1 MLRFIFYLHLL
12 LCVNSAGGSA
22 PYTPTDYILLDCGA
36 SSSSWNTQAEDG
48 RKWFTDE
55 RSKFAASN
63 SESASFAST
72 ASRQDHSVTQVPYM
86 TARVFRDQF
95 TYSFPVSPGLKFLR
109 FYFYPVQYS
118 SFDGTTSFFSVT
130 ANNHLL
136 LNNFS
141 ASLTLSVEDGQPA
154 SLIKEFMVPC
164 FETEKLNVSF
174 SPSPNTWAFVNGIEL
189 VSMPKNMYVNHQE
202 NSLTLVGYKVPFDI
216 PDATAF
222 ETVFRLNVGGKT
234 VGNVDDT
241 GMFRTW
247 LDDSDYIFGGAVGN
261 TPSRGKNVTIK
272 YSEDTPAYIAPA
284 IIYTT
289 SRTMVVDPEINMNFN
304 LTWNFSVDAGFTY
317 LLRLHFCE
325 TQLEVTE
332 EGQRVFD
339 IFINNQTAEHSADVI
354 HWSGGNSIPVYRD
367 YALIVPTE
375 AQSKQTLWLALHPSK
390 DVGSKFA
397 DAILNG
403 LEIFRL
409 SKSDGSLAVPNPQPE
424 PAPSPTLPSVGRKKK
439 KTSVSPVM
447 VITITVFSAL
457 LALCLIIC
465 FLIYKRKVKRVKD
478 SAVSVQKSSW
488 GQLPCPSNSTCAT
501 SVSLLPSDLC
511 RRFSII
517 ELKEATLNFD
527 DQFIIGSG
535 GFGNVYRGRIDGGST
550 TVAIKRLDS
559 SSRQGFREFQT
570 ELELLSKL
578 RHVNLVSLIGFCDD
592 HGEMILVY
600 EYMHRGTLRDHL
612 YKTKNPPLPWKRRL
626 EICIGAARG
635 LQYLHAGVKHPIIHR
650 DIKSTN
656 ILLDENWVAK
666 VSDFG
671 LSRLGPL
678 FQSHVTTVVKGS
690 VGYVDPE
697 YYRRQQL
704 TEKSDV
710 YSFGVVLFE
719 VLCARQSMIPG
730 LPKDQVNLARWARIC
745 YARGTLENIVDPNL
759 MGDISPLC
767 LQKFGALAES
777 CVRDEGTARP
787 MMNDVVWGLEF
798 ALQVQEATQRDMDM
812 DTGGDEATVMSS
824 SQTSSLVSKGAA
836 GGGTT
841 TSTEDDNEELFSVS
855 GGKVSESRSTISS
868 VGRSDG
874 DRIKSESVFSE
885 FKNDNGR

>member
-12 LCVNSAGGSA
+12 VSVTSADGSA
-22 PYTPTDYILLDCGA
+22 PYTPTDYILLDSGA
-36 SSSSWNTQAEDG
+36 SSNTESEDG
-48 RKWFTDE
+48 RDWLADE
-55 RSKFAASN
+55 RSKFAPSN

-72 ASRQDHSVTQVPYM
+72 ASRQDHSVTRVPYM
-86 TARVFRDQF
+86 TARVFRDNF

-118 SFDGTTSFFSVT
+118 GFDGTTSFFSVT

-136 LNNFS
+136 LKNFS
-141 ASLTLSVEDGQPA
+141 ASLTLAVVDDQSAA

-164 FETEKLNVSF
+164 FETEKLNVTF
-174 SPSPNTWAFVNGIEL
+174 LPSPNSSAFVNGIEL
-189 VSMPKNMYVNHQE
+189 VSMPENMYVNHQE
-202 NSLTLVGYKVPFDI
+202 NSLTFVGQKVSFDI
-216 PDATAF
+216 PNATAF
-222 ETVFRLNVGGKT
+222 ETVSRLNVGGAT
-234 VGNVDDT
+234 VGSVDDT

-247 LDDSDYIFGGAVGN
+247 LDDSPYIFGAAVGN
-261 TPSRGKNVTIK
+261 TPSRGSKVTIK
-272 YSEDTPAYIAPA
+272 YSKDTPAYIAPA

-289 SRTMVVDPEINMNFN
+289 SRTMGVDPQINMNFN
-304 LTWNFSVDAGFTY
+304 LTWNFYIDTGFTY

-339 IFINNQTAEHSADVI
+339 IFINNQTAELNADVI

-367 YALIVPTE
+367 YVLFVPPE

-397 DAILNG
+397 DSILNG

-409 SKSDGSLAVPNPQPE
+409 NKSDGSLAVPNPQPE
-424 PAPSPTLPSVGRKKK
+424 LDPSPTLPSVGRKKK
-439 KTSVSPVM
+439 KNSLVM
-447 VITITVFSAL
+447 VITIAVFSGL
-457 LALCLIIC
+457 LALSLIVC
-465 FLIYKRKVKRVKD
+465 FLIYKRKVRRVKD
-478 SAVSVQKSSW
+478 SAASVQKSSW
-488 GQLPCPSNSTCAT
+488 GQVSCPSNSTCTT

-535 GFGNVYRGRIDGGST
+535 GFGNVYRGCIDGGTT

-656 ILLDENWVAK
+656 ILLDENWMAK

-671 LSRLGPL
+671 LSRLGPM

-690 VGYVDPE
+690 IGYVDPE

-730 LPKDQVNLARWARIC
+730 LPKDQVNLARWARVC
-745 YARGTLENIVDPNL
+745 HARGTLENIVDPNL
-759 MGDISPLC
+759 MGEISPLC

-777 CVRDEGTARP
+777 CVRDVGTERP
-787 MMNDVVWGLEF
+787 MMSDVVWGLEF
-798 ALQVQEATQRDMDM
+798 ALQVQEATERDMDM
-812 DTGGDEATVMSS
+812 GGDEAMVISS
-824 SQTSSLVSKGAA
+824 RQTSPLVLKGA
-836 GGGTT
+836 GGVTT
-841 TSTEDDNEELFSVS
+841 TDDDNEELFSVS
-855 GGKVSESRSTISS
+855 GGKASESRSTISS
-868 VGRSDG
+868 VGRSVSRGDG
-874 DRIKSESVFSE
+874 IKSESVFSE
-885 FKNDNGR
+885 FMNDNGR